1 MTADG
6 LRFVFWFAAEGD
18 YRGRIDLYL
27 VLCPCPLS
35 IAFFAFRKSICFFCF
50 SSSSLLSVCFRFA
63 YCSAHQFPPDQVQ
76 HPGIDGHTSGRSR
89 FFDLVL
95 RRRLF
100 FASHDNDTFLIFNL
114 PFVAPV
120 HLLIVHVFTFFQSY
134 YYTITEKSCTR
145 QKCTKIHVHDCAV
158 CLLILS
164 CT

>member
-1 MTADG
+1 MKADG
-6 LRFVFWFAAEGD
+6 LRFVCWFAAEGG
-18 YRGRIDLYL
+18 YRGRRIVL
-27 VLCPCPLS
+27 VLVLVLDHS
-35 IAFFAFRKSICFFCF
+35 FFCF
-50 SSSSLLSVCFRFA
+50 LKKHLVFLLSEKSICFRFA
-63 YCSAHQFPPDQVQ
+63 YCSAHQLPPDQVQ
-76 HPGIDGHTSGRSR
+76 HPGIDGHTSGRRR